1 MFSIVLLSN
10 TINSLFD
17 IFDNSDEFILNV
29 VIFLSNSNCDGFIY
43 VVYSVNSRSSKSPQL
58 TVRCFAGINSFGL
71 PTGKFFGYDSR
82 EIHHHLE
89 VHLL

>member
-71 PTGKFFGYDSR
+71 PTGRFFGYDSR
-82 EIHHHLE
+82 DTSSP
-89 VHLL
+89 